1 MSAAG
6 MSTVGMSVTLGTT
19 TSAVAIDDVS
29 VRFQSKRTEV
39 TAIGQVSLDVAPG
52 EFVSIVGPSGCGK
65 STLLKLVS
73 GLLKPSSGSVT
84 LLGEEVRNRAQ
95 VGSGD
100 LCLITRWPLDQ
111 VMAQLASQGVE
122 ILEGPVTKSGA
133 CGPIE
138 SVYCLDPDRNLI
150 EISRYR

>member
-1 MSAAG
+1 MEPI
-6 MSTVGMSVTLGTT
+6 TFGTGRR
-19 TSAVAIDDVS
+19 AL
-29 VRFQSKRTEV
+29 RFGNQK
-39 TAIGQVSLDVAPG
+39 INLQ
-52 EFVSIVGPSGCGK
+52 
-65 STLLKLVS
+65 
-73 GLLKPSSGSVT
+73 
-84 LLGEEVRNRAQ
+84 LLGEELRNRAQ

-122 ILEGPVTKSGA
+122 IVEGPVTKSGA

-138 SVYCLDPDRNLI
+138 SVYCLDPDQSLI

>member
-1 MSAAG
+1 MISHIDHLVL
-6 MSTVGMSVTLGTT
+6 TVSDIER
-19 TSAVAIDDVS
+19 AVAFYSRAFKMEPITFEAGRRAL
-29 VRFQSKRTEV
+29 RFGNQK
-39 TAIGQVSLDVAPG
+39 INLQ
-52 EFVSIVGPSGCGK
+52 
-65 STLLKLVS
+65 
-73 GLLKPSSGSVT
+73 
-84 LLGEEVRNRAQ
+84 LLGEERRNRAQ

-122 ILEGPVTKSGA
+122 IVEGPVTKSGA

-138 SVYCLDPDRNLI
+138 SVYCLDPDQNLI

>member
-1 MSAAG
+1 MISHIDHLVL
-6 MSTVGMSVTLGTT
+6 TVSDIER
-19 TSAVAIDDVS
+19 AVAFYSGAFKMEPITFGAGRRAL
-29 VRFQSKRTEV
+29 RFGNQK
-39 TAIGQVSLDVAPG
+39 INLQ
-52 EFVSIVGPSGCGK
+52 
-65 STLLKLVS
+65 
-73 GLLKPSSGSVT
+73 

-138 SVYCLDPDRNLI
+138 SVYCLDPDQNLI
-150 EISRYR
+150 EISRYC

>member
-1 MSAAG
+1 MISHIDHLVL
-6 MSTVGMSVTLGTT
+6 TVSDIER
-19 TSAVAIDDVS
+19 AVAFYSRAFKMEPITFGTGRRAL
-29 VRFQSKRTEV
+29 RFGNQK
-39 TAIGQVSLDVAPG
+39 INLQ
-52 EFVSIVGPSGCGK
+52 
-65 STLLKLVS
+65 
-73 GLLKPSSGSVT
+73 
-84 LLGEEVRNRAQ
+84 LLGEEPRNRAQ

-122 ILEGPVTKSGA
+122 IVEGPVTKSGA

-138 SVYCLDPDRNLI
+138 SVYCLDPDQNLI